1 MTRIAPKHTA
11 KALLGYLLERRLTC
25 PAPGAVTIEVPSP
38 WDAWWAC
45 YRAAL
50 PLRSA
55 GITTSLT
62 APSCDA
68 CRDQTITLAGSE
80 PPGHPG
86 TSRPAPCRCLQR
98 WAAMVRAPGDPTS
111 WPATAIT
118 FALLKPAA
126 PWPRIRSELAARYDI
141 LATTIRTL
149 TTADT
154 LRLYPE
160 AYGERYVRERDLY
173 LTSGPV
179 CLLTLLDREPGQP
192 SAKAQIRHRLDAGV
206 LRNHLHMPDNPGEA
220 LADIAQFTGQEN
232 MALLYRRYDRDRA
245 ARRLAFY
252 RAALGIGQA
261 AADRYRAA
269 S

>member
-1 MTRIAPKHTA
+1 MSIAPKHFA
-11 KALLGYLLERRLTC
+11 KALLGYLLERRLTV
-25 PAPGAVTIEVPSP
+25 PAADPVTVAVPSA

-45 YRAAL
+45 YRAAI

-55 GITTSLT
+55 GITVTVT
-62 APSCDA
+62 PPACAA
-68 CRDQTITLAGSE
+68 CRDRAIALASSD

-86 TSRPAPCRCLQR
+86 SGRPDPCGCAQR
-98 WAAMVRAPGDPTS
+98 WAAMVRAPGVPACWPTTS
-111 WPATAIT
+111 IT
-118 FALLKPAA
+118 FALLKPGG
-126 PWPRIRSELAARYDI
+126 PWPSISSELAARYDI
-141 LATTIRTL
+141 LAATHRTL

-160 AYGERYVRERDLY
+160 AYGERYVRDRDAY

-179 CLLTLLDREPGQP
+179 CLLTLLDREPDP
-192 SAKAQIRHRLDAGV
+192 ASLKAQIRGRLGAGT

-220 LADIAQFTGQEN
+220 LADIAQFTGHEN
-232 MALLYRRYDRDRA
+232 MTILYRRYERDRA
-245 ARRLAFY
+245 AGRLAFY
-252 RAALGIGQA
+252 RTALGIRPA